1 MPHNKHTQSS
11 VKQETHTA
19 MKTTSEKFSENFS
32 LPMLMNAITMHGSG
46 ILCDVETF
54 CLLFDVQWGSDEYFE
69 VFDDL
74 EMLLE
79 MPLEVTCY
87 NDVVAYNAEA
97 VYGAN

>member
-1 MPHNKHTQSS
+1 
-11 VKQETHTA
+11 
-19 MKTTSEKFSENFS
+19 MKTTADMKTTAEKFSENFS
-32 LPMLMNAITMHGSG
+32 LPMLMNAITMHGVG
-46 ILCDVETF
+46 ILCNVETF
-54 CLLFDVQWGSDEYFE
+54 CLLFDVQWGTDEYFE

-74 EMLLE
+74 ELLLE